1 MAVEQ
6 DWNENNRKVIDE
18 FRRRGGKVS
27 GGGGPLLLLI
37 TRGAKSGLERVNPL
51 MYSTDGDRFVVMASK
66 GGAATHPDWYHNLV
80 VHPEV
85 IVEVGAERFSAR
97 ASTAQGE
104 ERERLFNQHAASMP
118 YFGGFQEKTKRQI
131 PVIILERIR

>member
-1 MAVEQ
+1 MAAEQ

-18 FRRRGGKVS
+18 FRRTGGKAS
-27 GGGGPLLLLI
+27 GGGPLLLLI

-51 MYSTDGDRFVVMASK
+51 MYSTDGDRFVVLASK
-66 GGAATHPDWYHNLV
+66 GGAPAHPDWYHNLV

-97 ASTAQGE
+97 ATTAQGE
-104 ERERLFNQHAASMP
+104 ERARLFNQHAAAMP
-118 YFGGFQEKTKRQI
+118 FFAGFQAKTQRQI
-131 PVIILERIR
+131 PVVILARIR